1 MPPLLRDALKKSR
14 ELTEAAE
21 QWRQSNRRQLE
32 KANEVVRGY
41 RQRLG
46 GWIERHGPQ
55 IEAVLE
61 FLLQFTKDAERVERE
76 WQDAGLAYLITPLG
90 YAERLVISLH
100 AAPGDE
106 QDLFDFLESAL
117 ADEKFVGSVTA
128 LLDEAEMLS
137 DVARDH
143 LQHGLSHLR
152 DRQSFEA
159 WPPLII
165 GLEGA
170 FADVA
175 VAHGIAERDGNH
187 IYLLDRENGRLH
199 PKSPSV
205 EKLASE
211 LGHSAGETE
220 FGEFLIRRV
229 YGGAGNPSRH
239 GTAREGV
246 HQHSLCLAIGVI
258 GWLDAF
264 VSPGCRDLL
273 RDAFVR
279 EVARRQGEP
288 PEQLNDGAPVAKAG
302 QMDARAA

>member
-1 MPPLLRDALKKSR
+1 MDRPPDLPPFLRDVPKKSR
-14 ELTEAAE
+14 ELAEAAQ
-21 QWRQSNRRQLE
+21 QWRQANGRRLE
-32 KANEVVRGY
+32 RASEVVRDY
-41 RQRLG
+41 QQRLG
-46 GWIERHGPQ
+46 GWMERHGPQ

-61 FLLQFTKDAERVERE
+61 VLLQFNKEAERIERE
-76 WQDAGLAYLITPLG
+76 WQDVGLAYLITPLG
-90 YAERLVISLH
+90 YAERLMVSLH
-100 AAPGDE
+100 AAPGE
-106 QDLFDFLESAL
+106 EEDLLDFLESAL
-117 ADEKFVGSVTA
+117 ADEEFVSSVTA
-128 LLDEAEMLS
+128 LLDEAGMLS

-143 LQHGLSHLR
+143 LKHGLGHLR

-175 VAHGIAERDGNH
+175 VEHGIAERDGNH
-187 IYLLDRENGRLH
+187 IYLLDRENRRLNS
-199 PKSPSV
+199 KSPSV

-229 YGGAGNPSRH
+229 YGGVGNPFRH

-246 HQHSLCLAIGVI
+246 HQHSLCLAVGVI

-264 VSPGCRDLL
+264 VSSGCRDLL

-279 EVARRQGEP
+279 EVARRQGEE
-288 PEQLNDGAPVAKAG
+288 PEQPIEVLSPHGFA
-302 QMDARAA
+302 